1 LASHDPQQII
11 ENCAPGDGGGESNY
25 GILASQ
31 ANRGLY
37 LAVTI
42 LCEIPDEKLT
52 QLIGTTRFSKSL
64 LIPDSFLSAT
74 SEFATNNIAH
84 VQVKCAWST
93 PCSLIGSF

>member
-1 LASHDPQQII
+1 LARHDPQQII
-11 ENCAPGDGGGESNY
+11 ENFASGDGDGESNY

-31 ANRGLY
+31 ANRALY
-37 LAVTI
+37 LTVTI

-52 QLIGTTRFSKSL
+52 ELIGTTRFSKTL

-84 VQVKCAWST
+84 VQGKCPGST
-93 PCSLIGSF
+93 LCHIR